1 MINLPVLLL
10 HLDFLGLLLS
20 VVVPIILHLN
30 YVIIPSVFFTLHAP
44 AAIFSEAAAIT
55 NFDAPSTHRYEK
67 KTEGDENDRIGDAG
81 VFKILCSISKTIS
94 ILWTAVILGKG
105 RAVIRVLVS
114 LSKSTLR
121 IPNIA
126 SVG

>member
-1 MINLPVLLL
+1 MTKIRNFAVQAVPRVIASNQTLVGILNILNECRIFGVINLPVLLL

-67 KTEGDENDRIGDAG
+67 KTEGDKNDRIGDAG
-81 VFKILCSISKTIS
+81 VF
-94 ILWTAVILGKG
+94 
-105 RAVIRVLVS
+105 
-114 LSKSTLR
+114 
-121 IPNIA
+121 
-126 SVG
+126 